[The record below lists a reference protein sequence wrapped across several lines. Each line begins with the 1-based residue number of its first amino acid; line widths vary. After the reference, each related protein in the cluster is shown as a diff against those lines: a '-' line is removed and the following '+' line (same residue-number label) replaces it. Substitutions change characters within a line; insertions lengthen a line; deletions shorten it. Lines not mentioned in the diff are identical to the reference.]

1 MLHRTPAMIL
11 HDYWRSSAAFRVR
24 IALALKGLEPGRR
37 YVHLRKGEQRA
48 PGFLARNPQGL
59 VPVLEDGPL
68 TLTQS
73 LAIIEYLEET
83 HPKPPLLP
91 ARAAE
96 RAWVRA
102 VALAVACEIHPLNN
116 TRVLAWLERDLGLDE
131 AARNRWYAHWVSEGL
146 AAIEKMLAAR
156 PGPGPFC
163 LGAAPTIAAVCLV
176 PQVFNAW
183 RFKVPVEPY
192 PLVLAVV
199 EECMKLPAFDL
210 AQPSRQPDAE

>member
-1 MLHRTPAMIL
+1 MIL

-24 IALALKGLEPGRR
+24 IALALKGIEPARR

-48 PGFLARNPQGL
+48 PGFLARNPLGL
-59 VPVLEDGPL
+59 VPILEVDAL

-83 HPKPPLLP
+83 HPEPALLP
-91 ARAAE
+91 AHPAE

-102 VALAVACEIHPLNN
+102 VALAVACDIHPLNN
-116 TRVLAWLERDLGLDE
+116 LRVLKYLDRELHADDGARD
-131 AARNRWYAHWVSEGL
+131 RWYAHWVTEGL
-146 AAIEKMLAAR
+146 GALEKMLAAR

-163 LGAAPTIAAVCLV
+163 LGKTPTMADICLV

-183 RFKVPVEPY
+183 RYKVPVEPF
-192 PLVLAVV
+192 PLLLAVV
-199 EECMKLPAFDL
+199 DECMKLPAFDHS
-210 AQPSRQPDAE
+210 QPSRQPDAEE